1 MNGPTE
7 SNLLPVPFGISQGS
21 VLGPTLFTL
30 ITNDLP
36 SSVSSGSLC
45 MYADDTTDYCIGVTA
60 HTATARLNAVLQEL
74 HAWCIAYILHIIL
87 ESLDKGGCLARL
99 FFADFRK
106 GFDLIDHQ
114 ILLRKLA
121 QFDLHNCLLRW
132 VSPAT
137 SSPMVLNGGIPQG
150 TKIGPLLF
158 AVMVNDLVSTWS
170 PRAKFVDDLSVV
182 EIVPRNSPSVLN
194 FIVQDINQYAVT
206 NNMTLNPSK
215 CKEMSVDFL
224 QYNSCVLRPIVVG
237 NAIVERVASFKLLGA
252 YISRDLTWFTHVNYI
267 LKKANKRL
275 YILRALR
282 RSGVSVPDMVNIYCA
297 VIRSVVEYASPVFS
311 DLPAV
316 LCCAL
321 ERMQKRALSIILPG
335 VSYQEA
341 LCQSGLAPL
350 EVRRAESCVN
360 FMKSVKSG
368 NPLLPICE
376 GLLVNNESKY
386 NLRHQLQ
393 HKVIVNTNRFKDF
406 VTFRYAHSIV
416 N

>member
-1 MNGPTE
+1 MEGYVPE
-7 SNLLPVPFGISQGS
+7 LFKCADVRPLPKQMPPMSIENDIRPVSLTCQLAKVMEG
-21 VLGPTLFTL
+21 FTL
-30 ITNDLP
+30 SRISRPIINNLDPKQFAVPGKST
-36 SSVSSGSLC
+36 S
-45 MYADDTTDYCIGVTA
+45 
-60 HTATARLNAVLQEL
+60 HTL
-74 HAWCIAYILHIIL
+74 AYILHIIL
-87 ESLDKGGCLARL
+87 ESLDKDGCLARL

-121 QFDLHNCLLRW
+121 QFDLHNCLLPR
-132 VSPAT
+132 VACFLQGRSQFVTISPAT

-158 AVMVNDLVSTWS
+158 AVMVNDLISTWS

-282 RSGVSVPDMVNIYCA
+282 QSGVSVPCVVHTIFYC
-297 VIRSVVEYASPVFS
+297 
-311 DLPAV
+311 
-316 LCCAL
+316 
-321 ERMQKRALSIILPG
+321 
-335 VSYQEA
+335 
-341 LCQSGLAPL
+341 
-350 EVRRAESCVN
+350 
-360 FMKSVKSG
+360 
-368 NPLLPICE
+368 
-376 GLLVNNESKY
+376 
-386 NLRHQLQ
+386 
-393 HKVIVNTNRFKDF
+393 
-406 VTFRYAHSIV
+406 
-416 N
+416 